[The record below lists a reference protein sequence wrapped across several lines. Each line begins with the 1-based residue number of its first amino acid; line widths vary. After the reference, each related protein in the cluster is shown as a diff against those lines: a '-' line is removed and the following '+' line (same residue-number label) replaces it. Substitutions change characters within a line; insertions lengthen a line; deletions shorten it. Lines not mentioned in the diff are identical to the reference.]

1 MDHGNLHTNIKVKE
15 RIVHFFATHSTE
27 TNDNNKFNNKQ
38 FYIFW
43 DKECVVLW
51 NLCTFNCDGLKQTQ
65 KYTAVAF
72 HWNDFVS
79 QSIGWTKMVY

>member
-43 DKECVVLW
+43 DKECVVL
-51 NLCTFNCDGLKQTQ
+51 
-65 KYTAVAF
+65 
-72 HWNDFVS
+72 
-79 QSIGWTKMVY
+79 